1 VEGRNDEDAPPRR
14 SNVSEYRLV
23 LLDRPAWFLPMIEQE
38 EMAKIGGEALVGWA
52 RLGEPREM
60 DAANASLG
68 LPAEALSRFS
78 LAYVARARHTPEVVE
93 RMAHDADAVM
103 VTSAAVTAEIM
114 DRLPRLR
121 VIGRPGIGY
130 DVVDVDAATARGI
143 AVFSAPGFCAREVA
157 DHTLMMA
164 LALARKAPVLHAAI
178 RRGVYERGL
187 ASPMPAAYEMT
198 LGLIAFGEIGREV
211 AVRAKPFGFNLL
223 AHDPF
228 VAPAVAGQYG
238 VALVGLD
245 ELLRRADIVSVHAPL
260 SKQTFHLLGA
270 REFALMKP
278 AAYVINTARGAVIDQ
293 QALIAALQEGRI
305 AGAGLDVFEREPL
318 EADSPLARMDNVIL
332 TPHTAGMSDS
342 SQIAVRHRTARNI
355 AAALAGEWPET
366 RDLINP
372 QVRTHPRQRPP
383 A

>member
-1 VEGRNDEDAPPRR
+1 VGK
-14 SNVSEYRLV
+14 YKLV
-23 LLDRPAWFLPMIEQE
+23 LLDRPAWFLPTFEQQ
-38 EMAKIGGEALVGWA
+38 EMARIDGEALVGWA
-52 RLGEPREM
+52 RLGEPRVL
-60 DAANASLG
+60 DPANASLG
-68 LPAEALSRFS
+68 LSVEALSRIS
-78 LAYVARARHTPEVVE
+78 LAYVAKAKHTVDVIE
-93 RMAHDADAVM
+93 RMARDADAIM
-103 VTSAAVTAEIM
+103 VTSAQVTAEVM

-164 LALARKAPVLHAAI
+164 LALARKAPTLHLAI

-187 ASPMPAAYEMT
+187 ASPMPATYEMT

-211 AVRAKPFGFNLL
+211 AVRAKPFGFTLI
-223 AHDPF
+223 ACDPF
-228 VAPAVAGQYG
+228 VAPSVAERYG
-238 VALVGLD
+238 VTLVGLD
-245 ELLRRADIVSVHAPL
+245 ELLGKADIVSVHAPL
-260 SKQTFHLLGA
+260 AKETFHMLGE

-293 QALIAALQEGRI
+293 GALIAALRAGRI

-318 EADSPLARMDNVIL
+318 EADSPLAAMDNVIL

-355 AAALAGEWPET
+355 AAALVGEWPET

-372 QVRTHPRQRPP
+372 HVKGHPRQRTSPP
-383 A
+383 

>member
-1 VEGRNDEDAPPRR
+1 MT
-14 SNVSEYRLV
+14 YRLV
-23 LLDRPAWFLPMIEQE
+23 LLDRPAWFQPVIEHE
-38 EMAKIGGEALVGWA
+38 EMAKVGGEALVGWA
-52 RLGEPREM
+52 RLGEPREL
-60 DAANASLG
+60 DPANASLG
-68 LPAEALSRFS
+68 LSAEALSRIS
-78 LAYVARARHTPEVVE
+78 LAYVARAKHTPDVVE

-103 VTSAAVTAEIM
+103 VTSAAVTAEVM
-114 DRLPRLR
+114 DRLPKLR

-130 DVVDVDAATARGI
+130 DVVDVEAATTRGI

-164 LALARKAPVLHAAI
+164 LALARKAPVLHAAL

-187 ASPMPAAYEMT
+187 ASPMPAPYELT

-211 AVRAKPFGFNLL
+211 AARAQPFGFTLI

-228 VAPAVAGQYG
+228 VAPAVAEAYG
-238 VALVGLD
+238 VTLVGLD

-260 SKQTFHLLGA
+260 SKDTFHLLGA

-278 AAYVINTARGAVIDQ
+278 TAYVINTARGAVIDQ
-293 QALIAALQEGRI
+293 AALIAALQTGCI

-318 EADSPLARMDNVIL
+318 EPDSPLARMDNVVL

-342 SQIAVRHRTARNI
+342 SQVAVRHRTARNI
-355 AAALAGEWPET
+355 AAALAGAWPET

-372 QVRTHPRQRPP
+372 AVKAHPRQRP
-383 A
+383 AG

>member
-1 VEGRNDEDAPPRR
+1 VGRNM
-14 SNVSEYRLV
+14 LV
-23 LLDRPAWFLPMIEQE
+23 LLDRPAWFQPIIEQE

-52 RLGEPREM
+52 RLGEPREL
-60 DAANASLG
+60 DPANASLG
-68 LPAEALSRFS
+68 LSAEALSRIS
-78 LAYVARARHTPEVVE
+78 LAYVARAKHTPDVVE
-93 RMAHDADAVM
+93 RMAHDADAIM
-103 VTSAAVTAEIM
+103 VTSAVVSGEIM

-130 DVVDVDAATARGI
+130 DVVDVEAATARGI

-164 LALARKAPVLHAAI
+164 LALARKAPVLHAAL

-187 ASPMPAAYEMT
+187 ASPMPAPYEMT

-211 AVRAKPFGFNLL
+211 AARAKPFGFTVI

-228 VAPAVAGQYG
+228 VAPAVAEGYG

-245 ELLRRADIVSVHAPL
+245 ELLQRADIVSVHAPL

-270 REFALMKP
+270 REFGLMKRT
-278 AAYVINTARGAVIDQ
+278 AYVINTARGAVIDQ
-293 QALIAALQEGRI
+293 EALIAALHAGRI

-318 EADSPLARMDNVIL
+318 ESDSPLTRMEQVLL

-342 SQIAVRHRTARNI
+342 SQVAVRHRTARNI
-355 AAALAGEWPET
+355 AAALVGQWPET
-366 RDLINP
+366 RDIINP
-372 QVRTHPRQRPP
+372 QVKAHPRQRQT

>member
-1 VEGRNDEDAPPRR
+1 MAK
-14 SNVSEYRLV
+14 YKLV
-23 LLDRPAWFLPMIEQE
+23 LLDRPAWFLPVIEQE
-38 EMAKIGGEALVGWA
+38 EMSRIDGEALVGWA
-52 RLGEPREM
+52 RLGEPRIL
-60 DAANASLG
+60 DPANASLG
-68 LPAEALSRFS
+68 LSAEALSRIS
-78 LAYVARARHTPEVVE
+78 LAYVAKARHTVDVIE
-93 RMAHDADAVM
+93 RMAQDADAIM
-103 VTSAAVTAEIM
+103 VTSAQVTVDVM

-130 DVVDVDAATARGI
+130 DIVDVVSATARGI

-164 LALARKAPVLHAAI
+164 LTLARKAPTLHLAI

-211 AVRAKPFGFNLL
+211 AARAKPFGFKLI
-223 AHDPF
+223 AYDPF
-228 VAPAVAGQYG
+228 LQPAAAEPFG
-238 VALVGLD
+238 VTLVGLS
-245 ELLRRADIVSVHAPL
+245 ELLGHADIISVHAPL
-260 SKQTFHLLGA
+260 TKETFHLLGE

-278 AAYVINTARGAVIDQ
+278 TAYVINTARGAVIDQ
-293 QALIAALQEGRI
+293 AALITALQAGRI

-318 EADSPLARMDNVIL
+318 ESNSPLTSMDNVIL

-342 SQIAVRHRTARNI
+342 SQMAVRHRTARNI
-355 AAALAGEWPET
+355 AATLAGEWPKT

-372 QVRTHPRQRPP
+372 QVSEHPRQRSSLS
-383 A
+383 

>member
-1 VEGRNDEDAPPRR
+1 
-14 SNVSEYRLV
+14 VSRYRLV
-23 LLDRPAWFLPMIEQE
+23 LLDRPAWFQPMIEQE
-38 EMAKIGGEALVGWA
+38 EMAKIGGEALAGWA
-52 RLGEPREM
+52 RLGEPREL
-60 DAANASLG
+60 DPVNASLG
-68 LPAEALSRFS
+68 LPAEALSRIS
-78 LAYVARARHTPEVVE
+78 LAYVARAKHTPDVVE

-103 VTSAAVTAEIM
+103 VTSAVVTAEIM
-114 DRLPRLR
+114 DRLPQLR

-130 DVVDVDAATARGI
+130 DVVDVEAATARGI

-164 LALARKAPVLHAAI
+164 LGLARKTPVLHAAL

-187 ASPMPAAYEMT
+187 ASPMPAPYEMT

-211 AVRAKPFGFNLL
+211 AVRARPFGFTVL

-228 VAPAVAGQYG
+228 VAPAVAQQYG
-238 VALVGLD
+238 VSLVELD
-245 ELLRRADIVSVHAPL
+245 DLLQQADIVSVHAPL
-260 SKQTFHLLGA
+260 TKETFHLLGA
-270 REFALMKP
+270 REFALMKRT
-278 AAYVINTARGAVIDQ
+278 AYVINTARGAVIDQ
-293 QALIAALQEGRI
+293 QALIEALHAGRI

-318 EADSPLARMDNVIL
+318 EADSPLTRMENVIL

-342 SQIAVRHRTARNI
+342 SQVAVRHRTARNI
-355 AAALAGEWPET
+355 ASALGGQWPDT

-372 QVRTHPRQRPP
+372 HVKAHPRQRPS

>member
-1 VEGRNDEDAPPRR
+1 VGRNM
-14 SNVSEYRLV
+14 LV
-23 LLDRPAWFLPMIEQE
+23 LLDRPAWFLPIIEQE

-52 RLGEPREM
+52 RLGESREL
-60 DAANASLG
+60 DPANASLG
-68 LPAEALSRFS
+68 LSAEALSRIS
-78 LAYVARARHTPEVVE
+78 LAYVARAKHTPDVVE
-93 RMAHDADAVM
+93 RMAHDAHAIM
-103 VTSAAVTAEIM
+103 VTSAAVSAEVM

-130 DVVDVDAATARGI
+130 DVVDVEAASARGI

-164 LALARKAPVLHAAI
+164 LALARKAPVLHAAL

-187 ASPMPAAYEMT
+187 ASPMPASYEMT

-211 AVRAKPFGFNLL
+211 AARAKPFGFTVI

-228 VAPAVAGQYG
+228 VEPAVAEEYG

-245 ELLRRADIVSVHAPL
+245 ELLQRADIVSVHAPL

-270 REFALMKP
+270 REFGLMKRT
-278 AAYVINTARGAVIDQ
+278 AYVINTARGAVIDQ
-293 QALIAALQEGRI
+293 GALIAALQAGRI
-305 AGAGLDVFEREPL
+305 AGAGLDVFEWEPL
-318 EADSPLARMDNVIL
+318 EPDSPLTRMENVVL

-342 SQIAVRHRTARNI
+342 SQVAVRHRTARNI
-355 AAALAGEWPET
+355 AAALVGQWPET

-372 QVRTHPRQRPP
+372 QVKAHPRQRPT